1 MIQNSSLWAGLIG
14 SILVLTFL
22 YGHRIILNRNSKKRK
37 EKLMKK
43 TVKDVVENLDSK
55 EKAEKL
61 LESTL
66 NTIKARLPYK
76 VEDGVEWKEQNLTS
90 ESFEYV
96 YYFDAKKTNPIDLDK
111 IKARMTYKREDL
123 KNIAILCEKTG
134 RYLTFRYVYPQL
146 GKEYKIVLKSSDF
159 KS

>member
-1 MIQNSSLWAGLIG
+1 MEQNPSIWAGIIG

-22 YGHRIILNRNSKKRK
+22 YGYRIVLTRNSKKRK

-43 TVKDVVENLDSK
+43 TVKDVVDNLDSK

-96 YYFDAKKTNPIDLDK
+96 YYFDVKNPSSIDLDK

-134 RYLTFRYVYPQL
+134 RHLTFRYVYPQQN
-146 GKEYKIVLKSSDF
+146 KEYKIVLKSSDF